1 MTKLVLALLLSW
13 CTQSVD
19 AQIRVQG
26 RDGQQLTSSAFRF
39 AQDRILF
46 DPALEIENPDTATTE
61 NVEAIEFSEISEL
74 QFGEDRVES
83 SPANSIPANSIQIRL
98 VDGSTIYAA
107 QIKSENTSLVL
118 TLPDQ
123 LEVTVD
129 NRNVDWVRFEPAV
142 TDERQWIELLAER
155 SKNADALIVSRKG
168 ELDYFEGVV
177 GEVSETVVEF
187 STQDRSA
194 EVKREKLT
202 GLVYYHASGRE
213 LSDMVCEL
221 STTSGSKL
229 AVREL
234 TSEADNLAVSLV
246 CGEVLA
252 LPLLRCKEC
261 DFRTGREFYLSD
273 APPATLDWNPL
284 VANKTL
290 EATLR
295 RMKLPKLNQTY
306 GGKRLS
312 LRFYDPLGVNGSNQ
326 IREFNRGI
334 AAVGGSRLVFVL
346 ENRYRH
352 LTGLVGFSPTASSD
366 GAVNLRIHGDGEI
379 LHESVLENSPAT
391 DPIELDLSV
400 DGVQRLTIEVD
411 YHDRRSIGDLLHF
424 CDLKVSK

>member
-155 SKNADALIVSRKG
+155 PKNADALIVSRKG

-252 LPLLRCKEC
+252 LPLC
-261 DFRTGREFYLSD
+261 
-273 APPATLDWNPL
+273 
-284 VANKTL
+284 VAKN
-290 EATLR
+290 AIFA
-295 RMKLPKLNQTY
+295 Q
-306 GGKRLS
+306 
-312 LRFYDPLGVNGSNQ
+312 V
-326 IREFNRGI
+326 
-334 AAVGGSRLVFVL
+334 
-346 ENRYRH
+346 
-352 LTGLVGFSPTASSD
+352 ASS
-366 GAVNLRIHGDGEI
+366 
-379 LHESVLENSPAT
+379 T
-391 DPIELDLSV
+391 
-400 DGVQRLTIEVD
+400 
-411 YHDRRSIGDLLHF
+411 
-424 CDLKVSK
+424 